1 MRVPVLFCYIA
12 FFLIAA
18 LVSVGCRPRT
28 VTTPVAMHPF
38 EDPSLSFSEVV
49 TAAYALE
56 TSGTPCATWR
66 KVSNDR
72 DFSAAHR
79 QLAAA
84 MLLRCGLEKGHPL
97 IEASGLC
104 AGSDW
109 LTADAIYRIDLLG
122 GEVPIDWP
130 MEGCGF
136 AINLHAFG
144 AEEGQTAYLAL
155 SRMVES
161 DELYRILIG
170 AQATARD
177 EEVLDIVIFPGYW

>member
-1 MRVPVLFCYIA
+1 MRPQNLVIHILLLV
-12 FFLIAA
+12 AA
-18 LVSVGCRPRT
+18 LHHLGCRPHAA
-28 VTTPVAMHPF
+28 TTTSAMHPF
-38 EDPSLSFSEVV
+38 EHPEISMAEAVS
-49 TAAYALE
+49 AAHKLE
-56 TSGTPCATWR
+56 EAGTPCATWR

-72 DFSAAHR
+72 RFTAAHR

-109 LTADAIYRIDLLG
+109 LTASAVYRIDILG
-122 GEVPIDWP
+122 GEVPIEWP

-136 AINLHAFG
+136 AINLDAFG

-161 DELYRILIG
+161 DVLYRILTG
-170 AQATARD
+170 EEVVAKD
-177 EEVLDIVIFPGYW
+177 EEVLDVVVFPGYW